1 MSIATRAE
9 LEAEIATWLDRAD
22 LTAEIPG
29 FISILEGQLNRQLRT
44 MHMICR
50 TRGTTSNG
58 FTALPDRWLEAISIR
73 LPEVTDKRKLVYK
86 PPHELIDIFY
96 GELADTPR
104 FYTILGR
111 ELQFAPEPNAA
122 TVVEMVYYKKIVLD
136 DEPTATNWLLEQ
148 APDVYLFGALTMAN
162 AYLKHDERVQTWA
175 DRLSNALTELNNQ
188 AARAEYSGGPLNRSS
203 TSMGD
208 PRP

>member
-1 MSIATRAE
+1 MSISTRSE
-9 LEAEIATWLDRAD
+9 LEAAIALWLDRSD

-29 FISILEGQLNRQLRT
+29 FIDLLEGQLNRQLRSER
-44 MHMICR
+44 MVCR
-50 TRGTTSNG
+50 TRATTAKG

-73 LPEVTDKRKLVYK
+73 LPEVADKRKLVYK
-86 PPHELIDIFY
+86 PPHELIDLYY

-111 ELQFAPEPNAA
+111 EIQVAPEPNAA
-122 TVVEMVYYKKIVLD
+122 TVVEMVYYKKIVLG
-136 DEPTATNWLLEQ
+136 TADSDTNWLLEE

-175 DRLSNALTELNNQ
+175 DRLSNAMTELNNMAMRNQ
-188 AARAEYSGGPLNRSS
+188 YSGGPLNRSS
-203 TSMGD
+203 SSMGNAT
-208 PRP
+208 